1 MAARTYRAR
10 PAGFTLI
17 ELLVVIS
24 IIGVL
29 ASLLMAAVMRV
40 RGAGNEARAKSEIR
54 QLETNINGFRA
65 ARRVDYLPSFGG
77 GPNNTFRLRK
87 VYLYPATLSGGTAA
101 NPDQGS
107 VEFQYL
113 IQVFPGLSNNKLA
126 NGSIDIDPS
135 NTVPASAWG
144 DYDNNQILIFFLTGG
159 EVTQYQGF
167 SNDASRPFDT
177 SAGSMAN
184 RTGKYFDIP
193 FERIQTLANG
203 TRTSRYL
210 DPWGTPYVYMTSD
223 GKTYPLPTAAS
234 DVVPQALLLS
244 MGVANQPTG
253 INPFRSLTS
262 GTNTKAINDRTFQII
277 SAGPNKIF
285 GRGSYYVSPNVYFP
299 YTPGASPYTDKD
311 PGGDDFANFR
321 NLKLSASS
329 D

>member
-1 MAARTYRAR
+1 MAARTNRAR
-10 PAGFTLI
+10 PSGFTLI
-17 ELLVVIS
+17 ELLVVMS

-29 ASLLMAAVMRV
+29 ASLLLAAVMRV
-40 RGAGNEARAKSEIR
+40 RLAGNEARAKSEIR
-54 QLETNINGFRA
+54 QVETNINGFRA
-65 ARRVDYLPSFGG
+65 ARHVDYLPSFGS
-77 GPNNTFRLRK
+77 GPNGTFRLQK
-87 VYLYPATLSGGTAA
+87 VYPVS
-101 NPDQGS
+101 DQTS
-107 VEFQYL
+107 PEFQYL
-113 IQVFPGLSNNKLA
+113 VQIFPGIVVNKDPVTGA
-126 NGSIDIDPS
+126 IDLDPNKS
-135 NTVPASAWG
+135 VPPTAWG
-144 DYDNNQILIFFLTGG
+144 NYDNNQILIFFLTGG

-203 TRTSRYL
+203 TRTGRYL

-234 DVVPQALLLS
+234 DVVPQALLVN

-262 GTNTKAINDRTFQII
+262 GTNTKAFNDKTFQII

-285 GRGSYYVSPNVYFP
+285 GRGSYYLSGGGQIPIVCAP
-299 YTPGASPYTDKD
+299 YTPGTSPYSDKD

-321 NLKLSASS
+321 NLKLSATS